1 MGSTRMSAAIVFL
14 LVIAFHW
21 LILVDCGTYIVK
33 TEGHD
38 GKKPALYLIQTENDL
53 NLKNFKNKDSS
64 NKKII
69 KESKV
74 DSRADKH
81 PEDQEESIPDI
92 PPKDEV
98 EITDQPSEVDQVET
112 TDQPSEVDQVE
123 TTDNPVQKDPVDE
136 LENHSMLFDP
146 VFHRMR
152 NKSIH
157 DGKKRLRF

>member
-69 KESKV
+69 KESKE
-74 DSRADKH
+74 DSRT
-81 PEDQEESIPDI
+81 DI
-92 PPKDEV
+92 SPKDEV
-98 EITDQPSEVDQVET
+98 ETTDQPSEVDQVET
-112 TDQPSEVDQVE
+112 TDQPSE
-123 TTDNPVQKDPVDE
+123 
-136 LENHSMLFDP
+136 
-146 VFHRMR
+146 
-152 NKSIH
+152 
-157 DGKKRLRF
+157 